1 MRGKLALFGGFGPI
15 FLIGGLIVGAGAV
28 AKASTVSAYDHA
40 KACPS
45 AAAFD
50 ADCLQTVDGSVSGVT
65 EVGGKDADYALYVQ
79 VGSRT
84 LHVTFGSDNQMLGY
98 ASDGDSAEVTVWRG
112 IPVAVQSNGYSEI
125 PNSVPASSAWDW
137 VLSIGCLVLGF
148 VIVLASLLDWRRQ
161 RRTRTRV
168 PASRSAAVRQSRP
181 KPVSVRQQHPSQQQ
195 QVAPSI
201 RLRAIRLR
209 AALGHLYRLPKLR
222 SYLSGALAVA
232 LLILLVGSMVNAF
245 NIRAFRDAPACQG
258 ENNLSVCVGN
268 FTGYVNGVRT
278 SPQDTGT
285 AEISYATADGV
296 INNWGNFSGNGQALA
311 DTAKAEETAGAPITI
326 EVWKDGIVGAEIG
339 ATWYWTS
346 GNPPSRTLSVVFLA
360 AIVALELLLTRCRA
374 DLRARSRRGSGIKA
388 ERRRL
393 VLEDVCQVG
402 VSAVGIWLLLS
413 AYWWG
418 GLFIVGVAGWAC
430 YTLWQTKRSKAENY
444 FIGLSDSR

>member
-1 MRGKLALFGGFGPI
+1 MRGKLALFGGFGPV
-15 FLIGGLIVGAGAV
+15 FLIGGLIAGVGAV
-28 AKASTVSAYDHA
+28 ANASTVSAYDHA
-40 KACPS
+40 TVCPS
-45 AAAFD
+45 GAALD

-65 EVGGKDADYALYVQ
+65 EVGGKDAHYALYAQ

-84 LHVTFGSDNQMLGY
+84 LDVTFGSDNQMLGN
-98 ASDGDSAEVTVWRG
+98 AADGDSAEVSVWRG

-148 VIVLASLLDWRRQ
+148 VILLGSLLKWRRQ
-161 RRTRTRV
+161 RRTGTWV
-168 PASRSAAVRQSRP
+168 PASRSATVRQSRP
-181 KPVSVRQQHPSQQQ
+181 KPVSVRQQHPLQQQ
-195 QVAPSI
+195 QAAPS
-201 RLRAIRLR
+201 IRLR
-209 AALGHLYRLPKLR
+209 AALGHLYRLPKLG

-232 LLILLVGSMVNAF
+232 LLILLVSSMVNAF

-278 SPQDTGT
+278 SPQNTGT

-311 DTAKAEETAGAPITI
+311 DTAKAEETARAPITI

-346 GNPPSRTLSVVFLA
+346 GNPPSGTLSVVFLA
-360 AIVALELLLTRCRA
+360 AFVALELLLIRCRA
-374 DLRARSRRGSGIKA
+374 DLRARSSRGSGIKA

-393 VLEDVCQVG
+393 ALEDVCQVG

-413 AYWWG
+413 TYWWG

-444 FIGLSDSR
+444 FVGLSDSR

>member
-1 MRGKLALFGGFGPI
+1 MRGKLALFGGFGPV
-15 FLIGGLIVGAGAV
+15 FLIGGLIAGVGAV
-28 AKASTVSAYDHA
+28 ANASTVSAYDHA
-40 KACPS
+40 TVCPS
-45 AAAFD
+45 GAALD

-84 LHVTFGSDNQMLGY
+84 LDVTFGSDNQMLGY
-98 ASDGDSAEVTVWRG
+98 ASDGDSAEVSVWRG

-148 VIVLASLLDWRRQ
+148 VILLGSLLEWRRQ
-161 RRTRTRV
+161 RRRGTRV
-168 PASRSAAVRQSRP
+168 PASRSAAVRRSRP
-181 KPVSVRQQHPSQQQ
+181 KPVSVRQQHPLPQQQ
-195 QVAPSI
+195 AAPSI
-201 RLRAIRLR
+201 RLRAALR
-209 AALGHLYRLPKLR
+209 HPYRIPKLW

-232 LLILLVGSMVNAF
+232 LLILLVSSMVNAF

-258 ENNLSVCVGN
+258 ESNLSVCVGE

-278 SPQDTGT
+278 SPQNTGT

-311 DTAKAEETAGAPITI
+311 DTAKAEETARAPITI

-346 GNPPSRTLSVVFLA
+346 GNPPSGTLSVVFLA
-360 AIVALELLLTRCRA
+360 AFVALELLLTRCRA
-374 DLRARSRRGSGIKA
+374 HLRARSSRGSGIKA

-393 VLEDVCQVG
+393 ALEDVCQVG

-413 AYWWG
+413 TYWWG

-444 FIGLSDSR
+444 FVDLSDSR

>member
-15 FLIGGLIVGAGAV
+15 LLIGGLIVGVGAV
-28 AKASTVSAYDHA
+28 ANASKVSAYDHA

-45 AAAFD
+45 GAAFD

-84 LHVTFGSDNQMLGY
+84 LHVTFGSDNQMLCY
-98 ASDGDSAEVTVWRG
+98 ASDGDSAEVSVWRG

-148 VIVLASLLDWRRQ
+148 VILLAGLLDWRRQ
-161 RRTRTRV
+161 RRTGTRV
-168 PASRSAAVRQSRP
+168 SASRSAAVRQSRP
-181 KPVSVRQQHPSQQQ
+181 KPVSVRQQHPLQQQ
-195 QVAPSI
+195 QAAPSI
-201 RLRAIRLR
+201 RLRAT
-209 AALGHLYRLPKLR
+209 LGRLYRLPKLG

-232 LLILLVGSMVNAF
+232 LLILLVSSMVNAF

-278 SPQDTGT
+278 SPQNTGT

-311 DTAKAEETAGAPITI
+311 DTAKAEETARAPITI

-339 ATWYWTS
+339 ATWHWTS

-360 AIVALELLLTRCRA
+360 AFVALELLLIRCRA
-374 DLRARSRRGSGIKA
+374 HLRARSSRGSGIKVG
-388 ERRRL
+388 RRRL
-393 VLEDVCQVG
+393 ALEDVCQVG

-444 FIGLSDSR
+444 FVGLSDSR

>member
-1 MRGKLALFGGFGPI
+1 MRGRLALFWGFGPV
-15 FLIGGLIVGAGAV
+15 FLIGGLIAGVAAV
-28 AKASTVSAYDHA
+28 ANASTVSAYDHA
-40 KACPS
+40 TVCPS
-45 AAAFD
+45 GAALD

-65 EVGGKDADYALYVQ
+65 EVGGKDAHYALYVQ

-84 LHVTFGSDNQMLGY
+84 LDVTFGSDNQMLGY
-98 ASDGDSAEVTVWRG
+98 AADGDSAEVRVWRG
-112 IPVAVQSNGYSEI
+112 IPVAVQSNGYREI
-125 PNSVPASSAWDW
+125 PNSVPATSAWDW

-148 VIVLASLLDWRRQ
+148 VILLGSLLEWRRRQ
-161 RRTRTRV
+161 RRTRTWV
-168 PASRSAAVRQSRP
+168 PASRSAALRQSRP
-181 KPVSVRQQHPSQQQ
+181 KPVSVRQQHPLQQQ
-195 QVAPSI
+195 QAAPS
-201 RLRAIRLR
+201 IRLR

-232 LLILLVGSMVNAF
+232 LLILLVSSMVNAF

-278 SPQDTGT
+278 SPQNTGT

-311 DTAKAEETAGAPITI
+311 DTAKAEETASAPITI

-339 ATWYWTS
+339 ATWHWTS
-346 GNPPSRTLSVVFLA
+346 GNPPSGILSVVFLA
-360 AIVALELLLTRCRA
+360 AFVALELLLTRCRA
-374 DLRARSRRGSGIKA
+374 DLRARSSRGSGIKA
-388 ERRRL
+388 DRRRL
-393 VLEDVCQVG
+393 ALEDVCQVG

-413 AYWWG
+413 TYWWG

-430 YTLWQTKRSKAENY
+430 YTLWQTKRSKAEKY
-444 FIGLSDSR
+444 FVGLSDSR

>member
-1 MRGKLALFGGFGPI
+1 MRGRLALFWGFGPV
-15 FLIGGLIVGAGAV
+15 FLIGGLIAGVAAV
-28 AKASTVSAYDHA
+28 ANASTVSAYDHA
-40 KACPS
+40 TVCPS
-45 AAAFD
+45 GAALD

-65 EVGGKDADYALYVQ
+65 EVGGKDAHYALYVQ

-84 LHVTFGSDNQMLGY
+84 LDVTFGSDNQMLGY
-98 ASDGDSAEVTVWRG
+98 AADGDSAEVRVWRG
-112 IPVAVQSNGYSEI
+112 IPVAVHSNGYNEI

-137 VLSIGCLVLGF
+137 VVSIGCLVLGF
-148 VIVLASLLDWRRQ
+148 VILLGSLLKWRRQ
-161 RRTRTRV
+161 RRTGTWV

-181 KPVSVRQQHPSQQQ
+181 KPVSVRQQHPLQQQ
-195 QVAPSI
+195 QAAPS
-201 RLRAIRLR
+201 IRLR

-232 LLILLVGSMVNAF
+232 LLILLVSSMVNAF

-278 SPQDTGT
+278 SPQNTGT

-311 DTAKAEETAGAPITI
+311 DTAKAEETASAPITI

-339 ATWYWTS
+339 ATWHWTS
-346 GNPPSRTLSVVFLA
+346 GNPPSGILSVVFLA
-360 AIVALELLLTRCRA
+360 AFVALELLLTRCRA
-374 DLRARSRRGSGIKA
+374 DLRARSSRGSGIKA
-388 ERRRL
+388 DRRRL
-393 VLEDVCQVG
+393 ALEDVCQVG

-413 AYWWG
+413 TYWWG

-430 YTLWQTKRSKAENY
+430 YTLWQTKRSKAEKY
-444 FIGLSDSR
+444 FVGLSDSR

>member
-1 MRGKLALFGGFGPI
+1 MRGKLALFGGFGPV
-15 FLIGGLIVGAGAV
+15 FLIGGLVVGVGAV
-28 AKASTVSAYDHA
+28 ANASTVSAYDHA
-40 KACPS
+40 TACPS
-45 AAAFD
+45 GAALD

-98 ASDGDSAEVTVWRG
+98 AADGDSAEVRVWRG

-137 VLSIGCLVLGF
+137 VVSIGCLVLGF
-148 VIVLASLLDWRRQ
+148 VILLGSVLKWRRQ
-161 RRTRTRV
+161 RRTGTRV

-181 KPVSVRQQHPSQQQ
+181 KPVSARQPHPSQQQ
-195 QVAPSI
+195 QVAPS
-201 RLRAIRLR
+201 IRLR

-296 INNWGNFSGNGQALA
+296 INNWGNFSGKGQALA
-311 DTAKAEETAGAPITI
+311 DTAKAEETARAPITI

-346 GNPPSRTLSVVFLA
+346 GNPPGATLSVVFFA
-360 AIVALELLLTRCRA
+360 VFVALELLLTRCRA
-374 DLRARSRRGSGIKA
+374 DLRARSSRGSGIKA

-393 VLEDVCQVG
+393 ALEDVCQVG

-444 FIGLSDSR
+444 FVGLSDPR